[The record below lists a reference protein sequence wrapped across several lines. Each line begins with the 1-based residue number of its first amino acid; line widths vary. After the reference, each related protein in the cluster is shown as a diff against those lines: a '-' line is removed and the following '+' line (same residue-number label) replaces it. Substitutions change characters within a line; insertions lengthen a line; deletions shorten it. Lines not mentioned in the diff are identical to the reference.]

1 MSLRNEL
8 IPRIVGGRL
17 RGMSHEVP
25 RMESRGIREKI
36 ESWGSSF
43 ILELI
48 KFNWFTVLAAASTVI
63 VFGSFVAMTMQALW
77 WNYADVLLPM
87 KVAIPMGYGA
97 ILFHMLRQVMVFL
110 KKQEPGSA
118 LIAIIEFIMFSGSI
132 FALQG
137 AFQGFYGRAAYISLG
152 EEILP
157 LEVRVVVTLAFI
169 LPIVFLLTAGLSFI
183 FIITIRK
190 IVDAFLK
197 WLREQVKALEGTRSR
212 NTHAFEIDSR

>member
-1 MSLRNEL
+1 
-8 IPRIVGGRL
+8 L
-17 RGMSHEVP
+17 RGMSHEAP
-25 RMESRGIREKI
+25 RMDSRGIREKI

-43 ILELI
+43 ILELME
-48 KFNWFTVLAAASTVI
+48 FNWFTALAAASTVI

-97 ILFHMLRQVMVFL
+97 ILFHMSRQVMLYL
-110 KKQEPGSA
+110 KKHEPGSA

-132 FALQG
+132 FALQR
-137 AFQGFYGRAAYISLG
+137 AIQGFYGRAAYISLG

-169 LPIVFLLTAGLSFI
+169 LPIVFLLAAGLSFV
-183 FIITIRK
+183 FINVIRK
-190 IVDAFLK
+190 LAEAFVK
-197 WLREQVKALEGTRSR
+197 WVREQYKPPR
-212 NTHAFEIDSR
+212 

>member
-8 IPRIVGGRL
+8 TLRIVGDRL
-17 RGMSHEVP
+17 RGMSREAP
-25 RMESRGIREKI
+25 RMESRGIRGKI
-36 ESWGSSF
+36 ESWGLSF
-43 ILELI
+43 ILELME
-48 KFNWFTVLAAASTVI
+48 FNWFTALAAASTVI

-97 ILFHMLRQVMVFL
+97 ILFHMSRQVMLYL
-110 KKQEPGSA
+110 KKHEPGSA

-132 FALQG
+132 FALQR
-137 AFQGFYGRAAYISLG
+137 AIQGFYGRAVYIGLG

-169 LPIVFLLTAGLSFI
+169 LPIVFLLAAALSFI
-183 FIITIRK
+183 FINVIRK
-190 IVDAFLK
+190 LAEAFVK
-197 WLREQVKALEGTRSR
+197 WLREQYKLPK
-212 NTHAFEIDSR
+212 

>member
-1 MSLRNEL
+1 
-8 IPRIVGGRL
+8 
-17 RGMSHEVP
+17 
-25 RMESRGIREKI
+25 MESRGIREKI

-97 ILFHMLRQVMVFL
+97 ILFHMLRQVMLYL
-110 KKQEPGSA
+110 KKHEPGSA
-118 LIAIIEFIMFSGSI
+118 LIAIIEFIMFGGSI
-132 FALQG
+132 FALQR
-137 AFQGFYGRAAYISLG
+137 AFQGFYGRAVYIGLG

-169 LPIVFLLTAGLSFI
+169 LPIVFLLTAGFSFI
-183 FIITIRK
+183 FIITIREL
-190 IVDAFLK
+190 VEAFLK
-197 WLREQVKALEGTRSR
+197 WLGEQSKALDKDRLGFEGTR
-212 NTHAFEIDSR
+212 NQHTHT